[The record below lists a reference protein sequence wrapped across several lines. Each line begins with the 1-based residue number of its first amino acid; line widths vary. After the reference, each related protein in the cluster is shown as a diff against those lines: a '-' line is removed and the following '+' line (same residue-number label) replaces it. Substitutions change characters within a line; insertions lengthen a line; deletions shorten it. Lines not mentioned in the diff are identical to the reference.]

1 MPSEILEHN
10 ETNQNDNVNESII
23 EIKST
28 KNVCVLDNHWREL
41 VKQREKRLTEKDE
54 VINALEKQLEAHQV
68 IEDNDITDRDFCDRD
83 AFIDSFTILR
93 HKLLELEEIKQQY
106 INSLNDIHDIVDK
119 LEETIA

>member
-68 IEDNDITDRDFCDRD
+68 IEDNDITDKDFCDRD

-93 HKLLELEEIKQQY
+93 HKIQELEEIKQQY
-106 INSLNDIHDIVDK
+106 INSLNDIHDMVDK